1 MNLKKLLQK
10 GILPL
15 ATLLVAGTLS
25 VSCSKDNEAFRPTPE
40 ARPAEPKVPPVKKT
54 IGAATHKIVVNTEKG
69 PGEKVKLL
77 IYARE
82 TERSDVFIDWNNNGT
97 YDEDTDDL
105 VTKFERD
112 YTKGA
117 SYTEYELKGR
127 DFAVCGKVIRFA
139 IMDEKIKGVDLS
151 GNTLVKALALAG
163 TKTLTLTGLD
173 LSRQT
178 DLRELLLQSVVLP
191 SLNVSQNTALE
202 KLVISKTPLTN
213 INLNNNVKLKVLSL
227 NSNKFTSLD
236 VSKNVA
242 LEVFACA
249 GNQLTSL
256 DVTKNVALQQF
267 ACTRNKI
274 RTLDV
279 TKNTELVLL
288 YVGVNSLTTLDISKN
303 TKVKDFDA
311 GSNQLTSLDFSRLT
325 QLEEVQVSDNRL
337 TALDFRSNPNMKLV
351 ACSLNRISSAAYTQ
365 LINGLKVNTE
375 GLILVFSEAAN
386 EQNEI
391 SDAQVTKLRSEKK
404 WKVFKQKADGTIMQT
419 TAGNQ

>member
-40 ARPAEPKVPPVKKT
+40 ARPAEPKVPPVKKI

-213 INLNNNVKLKVLSL
+213 INLNNNVKLKTLSL

-249 GNQLTSL
+249 GNQLTS
-256 DVTKNVALQQF
+256 
-267 ACTRNKI
+267 
-274 RTLDV
+274 LDV

-325 QLEEVQVSDNRL
+325 QLEEVQVSNNRL

-419 TAGNQ
+419 TVGNQ

>member
-163 TKTLTLTGLD
+163 TKTLT
-173 LSRQT
+173 
-178 DLRELLLQSVVLP
+178 
-191 SLNVSQNTALE
+191 
-202 KLVISKTPLTN
+202 
-213 INLNNNVKLKVLSL
+213 
-227 NSNKFTSLD
+227 
-236 VSKNVA
+236 
-242 LEVFACA
+242 
-249 GNQLTSL
+249 
-256 DVTKNVALQQF
+256 
-267 ACTRNKI
+267 
-274 RTLDV
+274 
-279 TKNTELVLL
+279 
-288 YVGVNSLTTLDISKN
+288 
-303 TKVKDFDA
+303 
-311 GSNQLTSLDFSRLT
+311 
-325 QLEEVQVSDNRL
+325 
-337 TALDFRSNPNMKLV
+337 FRP
-351 ACSLNRISSAAYTQ
+351 
-365 LINGLKVNTE
+365 
-375 GLILVFSEAAN
+375 
-386 EQNEI
+386 
-391 SDAQVTKLRSEKK
+391 
-404 WKVFKQKADGTIMQT
+404 
-419 TAGNQ
+419 